1 MLGGTG
7 ERGHACLALTARVA
21 HIGPCVCPPPPS
33 RCPHELY
40 HPPQARGEYE
50 ALWEGAAAAGK
61 QHEPGAPRGPCY
73 SVQAADDVAT
83 AAWELLQ
90 RVHSAIAVC
99 MACSVRPRP

>member
-1 MLGGTG
+1 MLC
-7 ERGHACLALTARVA
+7 RNLCASVAAISNACIKQLR
-21 HIGPCVCPPPPS
+21 PPPLPS
-33 RCPHELY
+33 
-40 HPPQARGEYE
+40 
-50 ALWEGAAAAGK
+50 